1 MDKLPKRRKFKD
13 NPYKLGYDVEKNIY
27 YVEFIDS
34 INKKQKVEINENI
47 YKLFN
52 DFELKD
58 LSQLNEYDNHIEHL
72 ELEEE
77 TLYKRNIKKEC
88 TIENIVEKNIE
99 MEKLHKI
106 IQSLPEIQKR
116 RIIKYF
122 FENKTFE
129 KIAEEESCTK
139 RAIKFSVDIA
149 LKKIYEKYEKND
161 YTNWLLVRK

>member
-1 MDKLPKRRKFKD
+1 MDKQPKRRKFKD
-13 NPYKLGYDVEKNIY
+13 NPYTLGYDVEKNIY

-34 INKKQKVEINENI
+34 INKKQKEEINENI

-52 DFELKD
+52 DFELKY

-129 KIAEEESCTK
+129 KIAEEENCTK